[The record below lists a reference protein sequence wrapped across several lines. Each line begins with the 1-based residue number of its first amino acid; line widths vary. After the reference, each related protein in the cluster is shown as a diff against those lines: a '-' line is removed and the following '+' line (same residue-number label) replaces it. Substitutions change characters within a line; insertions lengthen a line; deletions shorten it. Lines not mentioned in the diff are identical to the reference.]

1 MVLSRGLCVDCYSVQ
16 DSLWILS
23 DGRSFKIFIARLKLR
38 FFISFCIQFLM
49 IPFTLLDCYSVQDSL
64 WILCLSLAY
73 HVSLIKKKKKKAI
86 KFLNIFF
93 LQAILVS
100 LAVGLSA
107 TPSEEE
113 LSLDFTNNEDEEY
126 VDLPRAEKQET
137 SSKSL
142 RDRLRELLQEEVY
155 EQNSKKKCMHV
166 MTDRLNCGM
175 CL

>member
-1 MVLSRGLCVDCYSVQ
+1 
-16 DSLWILS
+16 
-23 DGRSFKIFIARLKLR
+23 
-38 FFISFCIQFLM
+38 
-49 IPFTLLDCYSVQDSL
+49 
-64 WILCLSLAY
+64 
-73 HVSLIKKKKKKAI
+73 
-86 KFLNIFF
+86 
-93 LQAILVS
+93 VS

>member
-1 MVLSRGLCVDCYSVQ
+1 M
-16 DSLWILS
+16 WIAILFRIASGFS
-23 DGRSFKIFIARLKLR
+23 DGRSFKIFITRLKLR
-38 FFISFCIQFLM
+38 FFISFCIEFLM
-49 IPFTLLDCYSVQDSL
+49 VPFTLLDCYSVQDSL
-64 WILCLSLAY
+64 WILCLSSAY
-73 HVSLIKKKKKKAI
+73 HVSLIEKKKKAI

-137 SSKSL
+137 SLKSL
-142 RDRLRELLQEEVY
+142 RGKPLSSPD
-155 EQNSKKKCMHV
+155 SDCHDM
-166 MTDRLNCGM
+166 
-175 CL
+175 